1 MRAPTPPVV
10 AQKSRWDRK
19 LVLGILLGAGAFV
32 LIVVLAIF
40 LRPRPPAIESWITF
54 DTTGKPVV
62 EFRCADC
69 DADSE
74 VTYAGKTTRVPGKLP
89 FESGISLGQQP
100 LTVELKSPGKT
111 RQSVSVSLQVPF
123 VVSGDLTG
131 LAKPKPSVSVVID
144 AKPEAG
150 VIVNGKT
157 LSGNPGAPRR
167 YEIDVSAELT
177 GQEASVKTLER
188 KVPYAVSVPGLPPT
202 RGELPI
208 TTAVVPLTI
217 EAPGESITVE
227 TASFMLAGAT
237 QPNGAISVDGRA
249 ITVDPSGRFA
259 QLMNVSSVGNTT
271 VIVRASAPGRAPR
284 LAPVRVRRVNSLKEE
299 AISFAWKASRTYASV
314 SENTEKKL
322 GWSVA
327 LSGKI
332 TETHARGFASSLL
345 LAVDPPCPSEPCLV
359 RLLVGEKSRFAQGAH
374 IFAYGYLGRP
384 SRDPEGRTLPEVRVE
399 FLRGDE

>member
-1 MRAPTPPVV
+1 VKKP
-10 AQKSRWDRK
+10 RWDRK
-19 LVLGILLGAGAFV
+19 LVLGIALGAGAFV
-32 LIVVLAIF
+32 LIVVLAVW
-40 LRPRPPAIESWITF
+40 LRPKPPAIESWITF
-54 DTTGKPVV
+54 DSAGSPAI

-74 VTYAGKTTRVPGKLP
+74 ITLRGKTSRIPGKLP
-89 FESGISLGQQP
+89 FEGGISLGEHP
-100 LTVELKSPGKT
+100 ITIELKSPGKT
-111 RQSVSVSLQVPF
+111 RRSLTVPLHVPF
-123 VVSGDLTG
+123 VVSGDLSG
-131 LAKPKPSVSVVID
+131 LGKSKPAVSVVVD
-144 AKPEAG
+144 TLPEAG

-157 LSGNPGAPRR
+157 LAGNPQAPRR

-177 GQEASVKTLER
+177 GQEASVKTLKR
-188 KVPYAVSVPGLPPT
+188 KVPYAVTVPGVPPV
-202 RGELPI
+202 RGELSIETP
-208 TTAVVPLTI
+208 VVPLTI

-284 LAPVRVRRVNSLKEE
+284 LAPVRVRRVSSLKDE
-299 AISFAWKASRTYASV
+299 AQSFASKATRTYASV
-314 SENTEKKL
+314 SENTEKKQ

-332 TETHARGFASSLL
+332 TEIHSRGFASSLL
-345 LAVDPPCPSEPCLV
+345 LAVDPPCPSEPCLI
-359 RLLVGEKSRFAQGAH
+359 RLLVGEKTRFAQGAH
-374 IFAYGYLGRP
+374 ISAYGYLSRG
-384 SRDPEGRTLPEVRVE
+384 SRDAEGRTLPEVRVE